1 MQKDKDGRI
10 KIVSTASRIL
20 TPSEQGYTN
29 CELEL
34 MATVYVLRKIRV
46 HIYGNTVTRSTD
58 HMFIIIFRK
67 CVVTSNPVYRWM
79 WYVFFW
85 VIPRRLNFI
94 CRRFGT
100 LCSIFIGK

>member
-34 MATVYVLRKIRV
+34 MATVYVLREIRV
-46 HIYGNTVTRSTD
+46 YIYGNTVTRNTD
-58 HMFIIIFRK
+58 HKFLIFFRK
-67 CVVTSNPVYRWM
+67 CVVTSSRVSRWM

-85 VIPRRLNFI
+85 VIPRCLNFI
-94 CRRFGT
+94 
-100 LCSIFIGK
+100 